1 MSDSQR
7 LNRNEQPPRRKLPF
21 AILSSTALAAMLA
34 LSACGTEAQAP
45 AEAAQTAPAAADAE
59 ASAGT
64 PAPAAEAPAAESDD
78 AATAAVREGAQKMK
92 DETSKFQEALTAKDD
107 AKVKELSGSIND
119 LWLSYENTVRDQFPL
134 LYTEVEKYEMPIFSA
149 SAYDKMDYASLTDN
163 AGKLQGALDNLLT
176 AKQTSA
182 AASEVLAQAVD
193 GYETYVREQTDL
205 FVKETQV
212 FADAVKAGDIEAAKA
227 AYPTSRTYY
236 ENIEPIA
243 ESLGDLDPKIDAR
256 LPDVES
262 EEQWTG
268 FHRIERALWEDG
280 SLEGQGK
287 YADLLMTDVKA
298 LQAKVSELKLEPEAM
313 VAGAMELLNEA
324 ATSKITGE
332 EETYSHTDLVDLA
345 ANVEGSKAVYFAMI
359 PALNDGHQEL
369 ADQLD
374 KQFQTMETT
383 LAQYN
388 KDGQYTLYT
397 DLKTEQIRE
406 LSDQL
411 SQLSELMSQTAK
423 IL

>member
-1 MSDSQR
+1 MTH
-7 LNRNEQPPRRKLPF
+7 LHPIKNNEPTSRRKLPF
-21 AILSSTALAAMLA
+21 AILSSAALVAMLA
-34 LSACGTEAQAP
+34 LSACGAA
-45 AEAAQTAPAAADAE
+45 AEDTAASTQTAPAAAEKPASE
-59 ASAGT
+59 ASA
-64 PAPAAEAPAAESDD
+64 PADTAD
-78 AATAAVREGAQKMK
+78 AAADRAADEAVRQGAQKMK
-92 DETSKFQEALTAKDD
+92 DETTQFQAALAAKDD
-107 AKVKELSGSIND
+107 AKVKQLSGSIND
-119 LWLSYENTVRDQFPL
+119 LWLSYENTVRDRFPL

-149 SAYDKMDYASLTDN
+149 SAYDKMDYAALTDN
-163 AGKLQGALDNLLT
+163 AGKLQGALDDLLT
-176 AKQTSA
+176 AKKTDA
-182 AASEVLAQAVD
+182 AASEVLAEAVA
-193 GYETYVREQTDL
+193 GYEKYVREQTDR
-205 FVKETQV
+205 FVEETQV
-212 FADAVKAGDIEAAKA
+212 FADAVKAGDIEAAKT
-227 AYPTSRTYY
+227 AYPISRTYY

-256 LPDVES
+256 LPDVEN

-298 LQAKVSELKLEPEAM
+298 LQAKVADLKLEPEAM

-359 PALNDGHQEL
+359 PALNDGHREL

-374 KQFQTMETT
+374 QQFRTMEET

-388 KDGQYTLYT
+388 KDGSYALYT